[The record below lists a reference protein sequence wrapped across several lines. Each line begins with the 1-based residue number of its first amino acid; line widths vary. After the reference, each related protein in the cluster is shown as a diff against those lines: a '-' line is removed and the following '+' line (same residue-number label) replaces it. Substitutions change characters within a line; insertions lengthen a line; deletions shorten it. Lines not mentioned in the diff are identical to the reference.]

1 MAYDEHLFG
10 PHALRTREDAIAVGA
25 AAGRGDRA
33 ARFHVNGGGWEAN
46 PARFRAVLAIL
57 GVGPGASYSS

>member
-1 MAYDEHLFG
+1 MADDEHLFS
-10 PHALRTREDAIAVGA
+10 PPRARTGEDAIAVGA

-57 GVGPGASYSS
+57 AVGPGASYSS